1 MDDID
6 MFRLLFEDENRE
18 RKSKGWQT
26 RRRELKL
33 NEWRENNK
41 KNGKKY
47 IPPNYNKIEM
57 RQLLYY
63 STGTRVQ
70 HVDNILEGQQVQC

>member
-33 NEWRENNK
+33 INE
-41 KNGKKY
+41 
-47 IPPNYNKIEM
+47 
-57 RQLLYY
+57 
-63 STGTRVQ
+63 
-70 HVDNILEGQQVQC
+70 